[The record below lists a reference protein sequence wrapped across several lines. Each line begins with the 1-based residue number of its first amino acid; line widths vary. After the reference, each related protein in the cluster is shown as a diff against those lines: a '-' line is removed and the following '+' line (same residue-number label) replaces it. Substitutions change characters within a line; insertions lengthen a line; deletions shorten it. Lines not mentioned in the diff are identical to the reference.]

1 MNMRAGNQGMAGFIQ
16 PSELDAL
23 MGYGQGR
30 NLYNTPAYDVPGVAL
45 NPAFTPLPGATPP
58 GSMWGFGL
66 DNMLGQNGWGGL
78 ALGAAQGLMGG
89 YLGMQQLGMAKKS
102 FKENQRQFNL
112 NYDAQR
118 RTTNAALEDRQRA
131 RLASNAGAYQSVGD
145 YMDKYGVR

>member
-1 MNMRAGNQGMAGFIQ
+1 MQHI
-16 PSELDAL
+16 
-23 MGYGQGR
+23 
-30 NLYNTPAYDVPGVAL
+30 GVTWAL

-58 GSMWGFGL
+58 PTGFGL
-66 DNMLGQNGWGGL
+66 DNMLGPNGWGGL

-118 RTTNAALEDRQRA
+118 RTTNAALADRQRA
-131 RLASNAGAYQSVGD
+131 RLASNPGAYQSEYD
-145 YMDKYGVR
+145 YMSQYGVK